1 MPTAEKI
8 GDGLRENGFD
18 ENFERAAADEAVV
31 VTGFVIQIEDHFARG
46 FALHGFTRGGPD
58 VGFDAAAANSAGDGA
73 VFADQHARAFVAG
86 NGAVGVD
93 DRGEGSA
100 LACAPHADNSSKM
113 SMR

>member
-1 MPTAEKI
+1 LP
-8 GDGLRENGFD
+8 
-18 ENFERAAADEAVV
+18 
-31 VTGFVIQIEDHFARG
+31 G

-100 LACAPHADNSSKM
+100 LACAPHADNFFEDVHEVSL
-113 SMR
+113 RRDRF